1 MTLPFRL
8 PGNVALALSLAL
20 LIPVGYS
27 SPASAMP
34 SVESIQPSA
43 TWPPKIDQRTI
54 EYYRDRRLAP
64 ALYRW
69 NGKGTCVFNGTA
81 MGCTV
86 KGLRTDNYPAYRP
99 IYEIHWADG
108 VIQTIWLGSD
118 ASAFVA
124 SNGTYAYA
132 FYDVKEAAGAA
143 TCSLR
148 TSTNNTTVFPC
159 VTNMNLWMPR

>member
-1 MTLPFRL
+1 MTLPFRCS
-8 PGNVALALSLAL
+8 GKFAFSLSLAL
-20 LIPVGYS
+20 MSPLAYS
-27 SPASAMP
+27 APAPAMP
-34 SVESIQPSA
+34 SVESIQPTN

-54 EYYRDRRLAP
+54 EHYRDRRLAP
-64 ALYRW
+64 AFYRW
-69 NGKGTCVFNGTA
+69 NGKGICVFNGMA

-86 KGLRTDNYPAYRP
+86 KGLMTDNTPAYRP

-118 ASAFVA
+118 VSAFVA

-132 FYDVKEAAGAA
+132 WWDVKEATGAA

-159 VTNMNLWMPR
+159 VTNMKLWMPR